1 MPHRIGYNVGMSA
14 QTRNNE
20 EYLAV
25 LVNAIRVCAEY
36 RPKLGHGA
44 KEGYTLEEF
53 QEIYRNDPFYAWIGL
68 DNPLMYAAHK
78 AAGGMTSIYR
88 QIGIGCESLFRA
100 VLKDALELTDED
112 VRWSYTVR
120 KAGGAHRTLYLD
132 GRIPVDKLADPGA
145 RSRVAR
151 WVAQGAHSLEVDPR
165 VAASLQGVV
174 FEVRQGYKS
183 KDSKRQNADIANAAT
198 AYTRG
203 YLPCAAILSLQ
214 IDDDI
219 ALRYRNEKWIVLTGN
234 TADTSPHRSTYA
246 FMQQI
251 VGYDLAG
258 FLQRNSPVLKSEVEN
273 VLRKLL
279 SKE

>member
-1 MPHRIGYNVGMSA
+1 MNV
-14 QTRNNE
+14 QHE
-20 EYLAV
+20 KDKEYLGL
-25 LVNAIRVCAEY
+25 LVNAIRVCADY

-44 KEGYTLEEF
+44 KAGYTLQAF
-53 QEIYRNDPFYAWIGL
+53 QEIYQNDPFYSWMGL

-88 QIGIGCESLFRA
+88 QIGIGCENLFRR
-100 VLKDALELTDED
+100 VLQDVLGLAEED
-112 VRWSYTVR
+112 VKWSYTVR
-120 KAGGAHRTLYLD
+120 KGRGGSRMLYLD
-132 GRIPVDKLADPGA
+132 GRVPIDKLDNSETRA
-145 RSRVAR
+145 RMAAWIAES
-151 WVAQGAHSLEVDPR
+151 AHSLEVNPR
-165 VAASLQGVV
+165 VADSLQGVV

-198 AYTRG
+198 AYTKG

-219 ALRYRNEKWIVLTGN
+219 ALRYRNEKWILLTGN
-234 TADTSPHRSTYA
+234 TADTSPHRSLYA

-258 FLQRNSPVLKSEVEN
+258 FFQRNSSVLKQEVNN
-273 VLRKLL
+273 VLTRLL
-279 SKE
+279 STE